1 MMRKFWILIATL
13 AFLILPGTLSA
24 HENGVTEL
32 KEGTIKYLYVSNHFV
47 GAKGYVI
54 GNWADGLV
62 RVEVIN
68 FPHSNIGYEVF
79 LFKVDVRKFNSAI
92 FEFGNPVR
100 ATVADP
106 PPLDEV
112 AAMFTQWYSIGDIE
126 IDVKG
131 NGTLG
136 YRKGD
141 DLAAKGLNMI
151 MIFEKKTD
159 GRHEV
164 PEDFGRLIVEG
175 NGPLEGSPGSMRHH
189 GNLKVF

>member
-1 MMRKFWILIATL
+1 MRKFWILVAAL
-13 AFLILPGTLSA
+13 AFLILPDTSWA
-24 HENGVTEL
+24 HRNGVTEL
-32 KEGTIKYLYVSNHFV
+32 KEGTIKKLYVNKPFV

-54 GNWADGLV
+54 GHWADGLV
-62 RVEVIN
+62 RVEVMN
-68 FPHSNIGYEVF
+68 FPPSKIGYEVF
-79 LFKVDVRKFNSAI
+79 LFKVNVMAYNYAM
-92 FEFGNPVR
+92 FEDRNPLG
-100 ATVADP
+100 ATVANP
-106 PPLDEV
+106 PPLNEV

-126 IDVKG
+126 IDGKG

-175 NGPLEGSPGSMRHH
+175 NGPLEGSPESMRHE
-189 GNLKVF
+189 GELKVF